1 MEAVLI
7 LSLLEERAAQRRAPR
22 YSRDYLHLTLASGET
37 RRFQAQN
44 QVYFLVGDAPAGVRI
59 ESENGQYDQDN
70 FSSEVQQHEHSG
82 NIAVTNNSSD
92 VVGVR
97 FYRLLL
103 SR

>member
-7 LSLLEERAAQRRAPR
+7 LSLLDERAAQRGARR
-22 YSRDYLHLTLASGET
+22 YSKEYLHLTLAAGET

-44 QVYFLVGDAPAGVRI
+44 QVFFLVGDPAPGIRI
-59 ESENGQYDQDN
+59 ESEYGQYDEDN

-82 NIAVTNNSSD
+82 NVVVTNSTSE

-103 SR
+103 SD